1 MDLISHLSEMLRS
14 TPFHR
19 EAYSRLIITV
29 IIQYYQRSSER
40 FIDLVGRDVA
50 NKNVEN
56 GTPDLK
62 LSAKWAQRSE
72 LTACLAE
79 LLATP
84 VRLILQW

>member
-1 MDLISHLSEMLRS
+1 MLRS

-40 FIDLVGRDVA
+40 FIDLVGRDTSSNRTEKDNA
-50 NKNVEN
+50 PE
-56 GTPDLK
+56 LK
-62 LSAKWAQRSE
+62 LSAKWAQRNE

-84 VRLILQW
+84 VNFKIKFIKSFTYC

>member
-1 MDLISHLSEMLRS
+1 MLRS

-40 FIDLVGRDVA
+40 FIDLVGREGA
-50 NKNVEN
+50 KAHS
-56 GTPDLK
+56 TPELK

-72 LTACLAE
+72 LTACLTE
-79 LLATP
+79 LLVTP
-84 VRLILQW
+84 VSLLLKCSRRKTY